1 MDHSPALTG
10 SVPRPWSALVGLL
23 VTHMGKA
30 WILRDEALHPTCLPE
45 NAQIGVQIEQ
55 YTKSSMQGKVW
66 VQLLSDRGGK
76 SLLYPGNEG
85 LFAGRGVLQHRWSE
99 ENS

>member
-1 MDHSPALTG
+1 
-10 SVPRPWSALVGLL
+10 
-23 VTHMGKA
+23 MGKA
-30 WILRDEALHPTCLPE
+30 WILRDEALHPACLPE

-55 YTKSSMQGKVW
+55 CTKSSMQGKIW
-66 VQLLSDRGGK
+66 VQLLSDRRGK
-76 SLLYPGNEG
+76 TLYPGNEG